1 MVTTPSSSAWV
12 PRVQVEM
19 LVRRPAREAWSAF
32 ADPDR
37 IRRFWLAR
45 SSGPLVSGTTVEWAF
60 KVAGATTS
68 VVVAEAVPGELLD
81 LRWDD
86 GQPLVIR
93 FEDRGD
99 ASLVTIT
106 VTDYPGE
113 NPAADAIE
121 SMSGFTLVLA
131 SLKMWLE
138 HGIEGDL
145 MYDRFPDQAYAD
157 R

>member
-1 MVTTPSSSAWV
+1 MDSASTDTWAPV
-12 PRVQVEM
+12 VNVDM
-19 LVRRPAREAWSAF
+19 LVRRPAGEVWEAF
-32 ADPDR
+32 ADPDQ

-45 SSGPLVSGTTVEWAF
+45 SSGRLETGATVTWEF
-60 KVAGATTS
+60 KVAGAQTE
-68 VVVAEAVPGELLD
+68 VAVQGAVSGELLD

-86 GQPLVIR
+86 GQPLRITFHGR
-93 FEDRGD
+93 DD
-99 ASLVTIT
+99 ATLVTVR
-106 VTDYPGE
+106 VTEFGGDT
-113 NPAADAIE
+113 PAADAIE

-145 MYDRFPDQAYAD
+145 MYDKFPDASYAD

>member
-1 MVTTPSSSAWV
+1 MNATAEDWIPVV
-12 PRVQVEM
+12 EVEM
-19 LVRRPAREAWSAF
+19 LVRRPAVEVWEAF

-45 SSGPLVSGTTVEWAF
+45 STGRLETGATVHWSF
-60 KVAGATTS
+60 KVAGAETDVT
-68 VVVAEAVPGELLD
+68 VVEAVPGAVLD
-81 LRWDD
+81 LRWD
-86 GQPLVIR
+86 GRQPLRIS

-99 ASLVTIT
+99 STLVT
-106 VTDYPGE
+106 VRLTDFGGDT
-113 NPAADAIE
+113 PAATAVE

-138 HGIEGDL
+138 RGIEGDL
-145 MYDRFPDQAYAD
+145 MYDRFPDADYAD